1 MACDPQVEVGVTL
14 TGTALLNGL
23 RDPHNETLWSAY
35 VDRYRP
41 LLVRTL
47 TQSRV
52 PPEDAEDLA
61 QLALI
66 EFAEAYR
73 GGRYERDK
81 GRLRSWLFGILKMH
95 ARNWR
100 RREAARDARIADAV
114 FDDVLEVAEGED
126 ELAARW
132 DEEWHRAVLRQA
144 LTQARA
150 DVSPEHWEAFRL
162 FVLEGLDAAE
172 VADRLGTTSARVY
185 GAKRRVLERVR
196 ALQPMMADL
205 F

>member
-1 MACDPQVEVGVTL
+1 MAHELDSAIGVTM
-14 TGTALLNGL
+14 TGTALLEGL
-23 RDPHNETLWSAY
+23 RDPGNQALWSAY

-47 TQSRV
+47 VQSRV
-52 PPEDAEDLA
+52 PPHDAEDLA
-61 QLALI
+61 QLALL

-73 GGRYERDK
+73 TGRYDRDR
-81 GRLRSWLFGILKMH
+81 GRLRSWLFGILKNK
-95 ARNWR
+95 ARSWR
-100 RREAARDARIADAV
+100 RREGQRGARREEGA
-114 FDDVLEVAEGED
+114 FEDVLAGEPAED

>member
-144 LTQARA
+144 MAQVQSEVPAER
-150 DVSPEHWEAFRL
+150 WEAFRL
-162 FVLEGLDAAE
+162 FVLEEQSAAE
-172 VADRLGTTSARVY
+172 VAQRLGTTAAAVY
-185 GAKRRVLERVR
+185 AAKRRVLERVR
-196 ALQPMMADL
+196 ALEPMMADL